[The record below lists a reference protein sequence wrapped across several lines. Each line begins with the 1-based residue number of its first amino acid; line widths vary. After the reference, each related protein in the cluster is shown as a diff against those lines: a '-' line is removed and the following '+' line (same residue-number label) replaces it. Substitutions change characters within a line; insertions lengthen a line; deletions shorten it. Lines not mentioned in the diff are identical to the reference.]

1 MFSLLSIF
9 YCLFFI
15 DIPDNGKLKR
25 NSVNLDNMLNN
36 KKMNAE
42 SDMTQSDT
50 GFTTWSQLKK
60 SNDHIHIQR

>member
-1 MFSLLSIF
+1 MSLSFAYSL
-9 YCLFFI
+9 I
-15 DIPDNGKLKR
+15 DIPDNGKLKH
-25 NSVNLDNMLNN
+25 NSINLDNMLNN

-42 SDMTQSDT
+42 GDMTQSDT